1 MNKLAFMMMFR
12 YSARHRQPLLK
23 VAKARNLP
31 GHLGALTC
39 NFTVRPYHGG
49 LCCSAKGPNRCLCG
63 APTFS
68 GVDMKRILLLVLT
81 NVLVVVVLGIVA
93 SLLGV
98 NRYLT
103 SNGLDLG
110 LLLGYALVIGFG
122 GAFISL
128 LISKPMAKWSSG
140 VQVIAQPQ
148 TADEAWI
155 VETVRK
161 FADKAGIG
169 MPEVGIFEGEPNA
182 FATGAFKD
190 SALVAVSTGL
200 LAGMTRE
207 EVEAVIGHEVAHI
220 ANGDMVTMTLIQGVM
235 NTFVVFLSRVIGYA
249 VDSFLRKNDEQNSG
263 PGMAYYITTIALDIV
278 LGFAAAMVV
287 AWFSRQREF
296 RADAGAAQLMGRKQP
311 MVNALAR
318 LGGMTPGE
326 LPKSVAAFGIAGGIG
341 QLFSTHPPIE
351 ARIAALQNA

>member
-1 MNKLAFMMMFR
+1 
-12 YSARHRQPLLK
+12 
-23 VAKARNLP
+23 
-31 GHLGALTC
+31 
-39 NFTVRPYHGG
+39 
-49 LCCSAKGPNRCLCG
+49 
-63 APTFS
+63 
-68 GVDMKRILLLVLT
+68 MKRIFLFVMT
-81 NVLVVVVLGIVA
+81 NLAVVVVLGIVA
-93 SLLGV
+93 NLLGV

-103 SNGLDLG
+103 ANGLNLTA
-110 LLLGYALVIGFG
+110 LLGFAALMGFG

-128 LISKPMAKWSSG
+128 LISKPVAKWSSG
-140 VQVIAQPQ
+140 VRVIEQPQ

-169 MPEVGIFEGEPNA
+169 MPEVGVFEGAPNA
-182 FATGAFKD
+182 FATGAFKN

-200 LAGMTRE
+200 LQGMTRE

-249 VDSFLRKNDEQNSG
+249 VDSFLRRGDNNSSG
-263 PGMAYYITTIALDIV
+263 PGIGYWVTTIVLDIV

-296 RADAGAAQLMGRKQP
+296 RADAGAASLMGRKQP

-318 LGGMTPGE
+318 LGGMVPGE
-326 LPKSVAAFGIAGGIG
+326 LPKSIQAMGITGSIG
-341 QLFSTHPPIE
+341 KLFSTHPPIE
-351 ARIAALQNA
+351 DRIAALQSQP